1 MSDRTAVASTFTADV
16 SAVRSLVPQGPFLV
30 KPDIPLN
37 RSVITVG
44 SGDKSR
50 LHLVSSTISSA
61 HALLVKS
68 AGQTYIADLA
78 SRTGIQINGKPT
90 SFSYLKPGDRLQI
103 GRFVFRFRSP
113 QASTNFPPS

>member
-1 MSDRTAVASTFTADV
+1 MSDRTTAISADKV
-16 SAVRSLVPQGPFLV
+16 DASAVPTLVPQGPFLG

-78 SRTGIQINGKPT
+78 SRTGIQINGKLS

-103 GRFVFRFRSP
+103 
-113 QASTNFPPS
+113 